1 MPEKVELRAIAAR
14 AWMQAG
20 REDEAMADLNE
31 AVARDPNSR
40 ETRLLLAEVNL
51 SKLRPQQSIEHLD
64 AVLKEKPDGDTW
76 YKRAICLTL
85 LGKKEESTA
94 DLARAKEVGLPAGPQ
109 QVAMRYDGMLEVMD
123 SSIAQLGVDLRSLF
137 SRAQVRRSDPE
148 VKEGFLAAQ
157 NLASAWSSFLV
168 NSPAPAIHRGSHDRR
183 LLALNLLVQCLND
196 LGQYL
201 TTNDEGTFSDARI
214 NFGEALKQFT
224 AAQTAYRGEIGGTS
238 KGNAD

>member
-1 MPEKVELRAIAAR
+1 
-14 AWMQAG
+14 MQAG

-64 AVLKEKPDGDTW
+64 AVLKEKPEGEAW
-76 YKRAICLTL
+76 FKRAVCLTL
-85 LGKKEESTA
+85 LGRKDEATA
-94 DLARAKEVGLPAGPQ
+94 DLARAKDVGLGSGPQ
-109 QVAMRYDGMLEVMD
+109 ESAVRYDGALDVMD
-123 SSIAQLGVDLRSLF
+123 KSIMQLGVDLRSLF
-137 SRAQVRRSDPE
+137 SRAQVQRSAAE
-148 VKEGFLAAQ
+148 VKDGHLLAQ
-157 NLASAWSSFLV
+157 NVSVAWSSFLL

-201 TTNDEGTFSDARI
+201 ATNDEGTFSDARI
-214 NFGEALKQFT
+214 NLGEALKQYT
-224 AAQTAYRGEIGGTS
+224 AAQASYRSEIGGTG
-238 KGNAD
+238 KANAP